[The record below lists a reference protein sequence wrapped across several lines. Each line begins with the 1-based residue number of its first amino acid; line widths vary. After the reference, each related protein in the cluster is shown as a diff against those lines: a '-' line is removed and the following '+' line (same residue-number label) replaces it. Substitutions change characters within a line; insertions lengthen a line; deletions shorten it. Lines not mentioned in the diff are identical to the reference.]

1 MKICFY
7 NLTAGFKTGG
17 LETYCWEV
25 GRALARQG
33 HEVHIIGG
41 NGGAPRNDE
50 VTLIALPY
58 RPRATFPNF
67 GTRFRKLMERVSFA
81 RVALPRLLAENY
93 DAVVVNKPY
102 DFPALWRAR
111 RAGMKAVTAVRSGGT
126 EFYFGDRF
134 FARAVDLW
142 LSTSRYNA
150 DQVAGRYGHSVT
162 VIPNGVDPDRFHP
175 SLRSGA
181 TRATLN
187 VPAEAPLIVSTG
199 RLVGWKGLHLIL
211 RALPDLPGAHYLVI
225 GDGEARPGLEDL
237 ARELGVMDRVR
248 FAGEVRHDQ
257 LPALLAC
264 GDLFVQPSVGE
275 EAFGISVVEAMASGL
290 PTLVSNQG
298 GLREIVKEGVTGMLL
313 PAGDHAAW
321 LRALKACMSNAA
333 RCHDWGEMARKRVL
347 EFYTWEQ
354 NARVLLEQLSKAR
367 KVHAD

>member
-25 GRALARQG
+25 GRALAEQG
-33 HEVHIIGG
+33 HEVHILGG
-41 NGGAPRNDE
+41 TGGAPRNDA
-50 VTLIALPY
+50 VKLIALPY
-58 RPRATFPNF
+58 RSRDTFPNL

-81 RVALPRLLAENY
+81 KAALPRLLAENY

-102 DFPALWRAR
+102 DFPALWWAR
-111 RAGMKAVTAVRSGGT
+111 CAGMKAVTAVRSGGT

-150 DQVAGRYGHSVT
+150 DQVEGRYGHSVV
-162 VIPNGVDPDRFHP
+162 VIPNGVAPELFQP
-175 SLRSGA
+175 ALRSA
-181 TRATLN
+181 VTRTALG
-187 VPAEAPLIVSTG
+187 VPAGVPLIVSTG

-211 RALPDLPGAHYLVI
+211 RALPDLPGVHYLAI
-225 GDGEARPGLEDL
+225 GDGEARPGLETL
-237 ARELGVMDRVR
+237 AREQGVADRVH
-248 FAGEVRHDQ
+248 FAGEVRHDR
-257 LPALLAC
+257 LPTMLAG

-298 GLREIVKEGVTGMLL
+298 GLREIVLDGVTGALL
-313 PAGDHAAW
+313 PVGDAVAWQAA
-321 LRALKACMSNAA
+321 LRSHLADLPRCRTQGEAA
-333 RCHDWGEMARKRVL
+333 RTRVL
-347 EFYTWEQ
+347 ENYTWAA
-354 NARVLLEQLSKAR
+354 NAQRLATLIAAVRHHRS
-367 KVHAD
+367 